1 MKPMRRH
8 FVVLFIILKSDE
20 TLMAD
25 NSRIN
30 YVSIKGCI
38 ITATVSARTKT
49 IISWKVKIKRQSNFL
64 CVLEI
69 ITSEHVC
76 IQTKTCKSG
85 KWNKLMFWIV
95 GLG

>member
-1 MKPMRRH
+1 MLFIQQSIFVKREKMKPMRRH

-49 IISWKVKIKRQSNFL
+49 IIS
-64 CVLEI
+64 
-69 ITSEHVC
+69 
-76 IQTKTCKSG
+76 
-85 KWNKLMFWIV
+85 
-95 GLG
+95 